1 MTITDTSPKSWSREI
16 LVLLEGDLSELG
28 VLRVASRR
36 GGATERPALIS
47 WMEGGHRA
55 GRPLLASFADDAG
68 FRELDPGRV
77 QGLLDSDDCRAVI
90 LSQRAWRT
98 RAHRLWRHLGSSAV
112 YICSRSR
119 PAPNPRRFLCCADTP
134 EAARRMR
141 GRVSAIALGEKP
153 RVTVLQAVP
162 PPAGWALAMG
172 DLYGI
177 TAPPP
182 PRQDMVRREDWGE
195 TIVMDWTRPDVAVRA
210 ACSAVRP
217 DVVVVGWHRHHLPL
231 PDRLLHPV
239 AWRLSTELPYD
250 TLLLP
255 LDGSR

>member
-1 MTITDTSPKSWSREI
+1 MRMTDTPPASWSREV

-28 VLRVASRR
+28 VLRIASQR
-36 GGATERPALIS
+36 ADTQDRPALVS
-47 WMEGGHRA
+47 WLDGAGGA
-55 GRPLLASFADDAG
+55 GRPLLSSFAADAG
-68 FRELDPGRV
+68 FREVDPSSV
-77 QGLLDSDDCRAVI
+77 PALLHSDDCRAVV
-90 LSQRAWRT
+90 LSQRAWRS
-98 RAHRLWRHLGSSAV
+98 RAHRFWRHLQSSAV
-112 YICSRSR
+112 YVCSSNR
-119 PAPNPRRFLCCADTP
+119 PRPLRFLCCADTP
-134 EAARRMR
+134 EVARRMR
-141 GRVSAIALGEKP
+141 SRVSAIAPGQKP

-177 TAPPP
+177 AAPPP

-231 PDRLLHPV
+231 PDRLLHPT

-255 LDGSR
+255 LDGRR

>member
-1 MTITDTSPKSWSREI
+1 MADTPPKSWTDEI

-28 VLRVASRR
+28 VLRIASQGRE
-36 GGATERPALIS
+36 ALERPALVS
-47 WMEGGHRA
+47 WLEGGSGA
-55 GRPLLASFADDAG
+55 GRPLLSAFAGDAG
-68 FRELDPGRV
+68 FGELDAGSVPT
-77 QGLLDSDDCRAVI
+77 LLHSDRCRAVV
-90 LSQRAWRT
+90 LSQRVWRS
-98 RAHRLWRHLGSSAV
+98 RAHRLWRHLQSSAV

-119 PAPNPRRFLCCADTP
+119 PSPRRFLCCADTP
-134 EAARRMR
+134 EAASRMR
-141 GRVSAIALGEKP
+141 GHVSAISFADKP

-177 TAPPP
+177 AAPPP
-182 PRQDMVRREDWGE
+182 PRQDTVRREDWGE

-231 PDRLLHPV
+231 PDRLLHPT

-250 TLLLP
+250 MLLLP
-255 LDGSR
+255 LDGGH